1 VVAFGGASGGAVMK
15 ITGTTQDVRLDVS
28 TERLSLVATGDA
40 VTVLLPDDT
49 TTRGRVTEVGRV
61 ARAGDGGGDPTV
73 LVVVELDA
81 ASEVFDEAP
90 VKVLVEKDAA
100 RDVLAVPVAALV
112 ALAEGGYAL
121 ERVGAGNTT
130 ALVGVE
136 LGAMAD
142 GIVEVRGDIADG
154 DIVVTAA

>member
-1 VVAFGGASGGAVMK
+1 M
-15 ITGTTQDVRLDVS
+15 
-28 TERLSLVATGDA
+28 
-40 VTVLLPDDT
+40 
-49 TTRGRVTEVGRV
+49 
-61 ARAGDGGGDPTV
+61 
-73 LVVVELDA
+73 LVVVELES

-121 ERVGAGNTT
+121 ERVGDGNTT

-136 LGAMAD
+136 LGAMVD
-142 GIVEVRGDIADG
+142 GIVEVRGDIAEG